1 MIDRFP
7 RARTSSVIFMA
18 LAIAGCAGVAPA
30 PLPPPKPSA
39 TEAPATSG
47 GALQRY
53 VSSIAAK
60 IRANIVIP
68 PDAKGSPEAVFEV
81 TQSPKGE
88 VLAVK
93 LLRSSGITSLDKS
106 IAAAIKRSSP
116 LPKPERQELFVD
128 KLNLTFRPMG
138 GQ

>member
-1 MIDRFP
+1 M
-7 RARTSSVIFMA
+7 RAPISFAIPA
-18 LAIAGCAGVAPA
+18 LAALALAGCTSAP
-30 PLPPPKPSA
+30 P
-39 TEAPATSG
+39 APATPVAAAVPAATAGTDS
-47 GALQRY
+47 ALRRY
-53 VSSIAAK
+53 ASSIATK

-68 PDAKGSPEAVFEV
+68 PDARGNPEAVFEV

-93 LLRSSGITSLDKS
+93 LLRSSGIASLDKS
-106 IAAAIKRSSP
+106 IAAAIKRASP